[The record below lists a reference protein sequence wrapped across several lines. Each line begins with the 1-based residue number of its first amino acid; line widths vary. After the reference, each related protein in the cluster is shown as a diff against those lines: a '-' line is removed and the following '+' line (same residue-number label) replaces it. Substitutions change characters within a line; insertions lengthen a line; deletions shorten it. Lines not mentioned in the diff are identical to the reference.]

1 MTCTKRRDFACLM
14 SRARAA
20 LETPSDLSA
29 EDREALIE
37 ALAAAEDSL
46 RLHPLPWAIDIHV
59 AHIDHSA
66 GANLYAAVGR
76 ETLMREIA
84 EFCREYWS
92 EIADDRDPDT
102 LDDEEIA
109 RIYFEL
115 HPDEYLQT
123 DRVAIDAPPATLV
136 TGEQS

>member
-20 LETPSDLSA
+20 LETPDDLSA
-29 EDREALIE
+29 DDREALNE

-59 AHIDHSA
+59 AHIAHRE
-66 GANLYAAVGR
+66 GANLYAAVSR
-76 ETLMREIA
+76 ETPLSEIA

-92 EIADDRDPDT
+92 ALAHDRDP
-102 LDDEEIA
+102 
-109 RIYFEL
+109 
-115 HPDEYLQT
+115 
-123 DRVAIDAPPATLV
+123 ATLE
-136 TGEQS
+136 TGRTTCRER